1 MTTKRDASSD
11 SDSDARRERK
21 KRKKEKKER
30 KKEKKE
36 RKRRKHEQQNTA
48 SDDEAV
54 ERFRREWGR
63 ERKPTASE
71 RETSADHAAE
81 SRLLAAAASGG
92 PGPAGMEQHDVET
105 LVPRETGSAAIGQDR
120 AARRAIERDHRAETA
135 PGGLCEVGD
144 DMLYGGGD
152 DLFARRRAKAAS
164 SAARVQQLVEEAR
177 RARLGTG
184 DARGART
191 ADAPLL
197 GSLSS
202 RFR

>member
-1 MTTKRDASSD
+1 MGSDDSSSSSD
-11 SDSDARRERK
+11 DERAA
-21 KRKKEKKER
+21 KRHKSEKKEKKER

-54 ERFRREWGR
+54 ERFRQEWGR
-63 ERKPTASE
+63 DRKPKASE
-71 RETSADHAAE
+71 RDVLADSSAE

-92 PGPAGMEQHDVET
+92 PGPAGMEQHDVEA

>member
-1 MTTKRDASSD
+1 MARDSD
-11 SDSDARRERK
+11 SDSDARREK
-21 KRKKEKKER
+21 KKR

-54 ERFRREWGR
+54 ERFRQEWGR
-63 ERKPTASE
+63 DRKPKASE
-71 RETSADHAAE
+71 RNVLADSSAE

-92 PGPAGMEQHDVET
+92 PGPAGMEQHDVEA
-105 LVPRETGSAAIGQDR
+105 LVPRETGSAAIGQER
-120 AARRAIERDHRAETA
+120 AARRAIERDYRAETA

-177 RARLGTG
+177 RKRLGTEDPG
-184 DARGART
+184 GARSS
-191 ADAPLL
+191 AAPLM